1 MEKRP
6 LGNTEVKLS
15 VVGFGGIIVKDET
28 PKAARAIVK
37 EAVERG
43 VNYFDV
49 APTYGNAIDILG
61 PALEPYR
68 NDVFLACKTIKRS
81 REGAAEC
88 LRESLERLRTDHFDL
103 FQIHGLESAEE
114 AAEVA
119 GEGGALEALLKA
131 REEGSVKLI
140 GFSAHSEDA
149 ALAMMERFDFDTVMF
164 PLNYICWY
172 EGGFGRRILAEA
184 RTRGMGILALKALAR
199 RDWKDGEKREWPKCW
214 YRPSLDREEAAM
226 ALRWTLSHPI
236 TAAVSPSHAEL
247 LWWMCDVAD
256 NFDVMTDG
264 EFHDVAETTRGIEPI
279 FKTQA

>member
-6 LGNTEVKLS
+6 LGKTEAKLS
-15 VVGFGGIIVKDET
+15 VVGFGGIIVMDET
-28 PKAARAIVK
+28 PENARTIVK
-37 EAVERG
+37 EAVARG

-49 APTYGNAIDILG
+49 APTYGNAEERLG
-61 PALEPYR
+61 EALEPYR

-81 REGAAEC
+81 REEAAEG
-88 LRESLERLRTDHFDL
+88 LRASLARLRTDRFDL

-114 AAEVA
+114 AEEVA
-119 GEGGALEALLKA
+119 GAGGALEALVEA
-131 REEGSVKLI
+131 RDEGLIKLI

-184 RTRGMGILALKALAR
+184 RSRGMGMLALKALAR
-199 RDWKDGEKREWPKCW
+199 RDWKDAEKREWPKCW

-226 ALRWTLSHPI
+226 ALRWTLSMPV
-236 TAAVSPSHAEL
+236 TAAVSPSHADL
-247 LWWMCDVAD
+247 LWWMCDEAD
-256 NFDVMTDG
+256 NLDVMTDG
-264 EFHDVAETTRGIEPI
+264 EFHDVAEIARGIKPI
-279 FKTQA
+279 FRTRR